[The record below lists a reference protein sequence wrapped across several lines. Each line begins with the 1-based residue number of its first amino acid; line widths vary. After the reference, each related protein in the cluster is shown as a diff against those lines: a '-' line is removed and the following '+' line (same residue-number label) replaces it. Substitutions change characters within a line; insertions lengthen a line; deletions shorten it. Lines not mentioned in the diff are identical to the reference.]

1 MGWKTDKTPSRQSS
15 PSLDLDNDGYMSS
28 DNQTDTIRLS
38 DLKAPTLGCSC
49 FHLPRINF
57 HKKRARRFSESPSQL
72 SLDIIQNGVSANKQ
86 VSSNVTKRDNDDV
99 HETAWSDG
107 CVFGNQTE
115 SVSELTEDASQVTA
129 LKLTVPDSKSKD
141 NPPKQ
146 TKRCL
151 ILCAPCTMESKFNAS
166 VQIRKAK
173 KLFSVFCW
181 AVLTTALLSISLTIW
196 ILCGTR
202 SYVFANLPNDTTSP
216 SQQYSVRPPSFLT
229 QFATS
234 WTLLL
239 YPIYLVCNV
248 ILRFEKASSNELLL
262 NHMVILASDQPTIVK
277 VLTRCILLSIL
288 WQLFLYCF
296 LRSMEVVSPIDC
308 AAIMAVLPCFHYL
321 FSWIIVHRRFCAL
334 RVIAFILASS
344 GVIFNIYSDQYS
356 MWYKCL
362 SSVAVVAFALF
373 NVTLKRIASR
383 PTFAQ
388 FAAFC
393 FGFGLFNLLVFWPV
407 VVITSFVTSVEP
419 IEWPHVPWVHFIGV
433 SASLLMFILSLDLS
447 NRKVPRALRCLQP
460 LLPPLLCAVY
470 RLLWTQQPL
479 QLDNVWITSL
489 VLIALASVLNALP
502 NKLLKATAR
511 AMKRSRSPKATGPT
525 GKRNRLTTG
534 SAPQPT
540 SLTNPRVSVPT
551 SSVSGGSRPGSAG
564 VLPPNTTSGSFSK
577 ARSRFSS
584 VLLKSASAS
593 TAAEV

>member
-1 MGWKTDKTPSRQSS
+1 MCSFCQRFLGTHKAVVWSPQTAFFSRWPLQGHDKTPSRQSS

-28 DNQTDTIRLS
+28 DNQTDTIQLS
-38 DLKAPTLGCSC
+38 DLKAPTIGCSC
-49 FHLPRINF
+49 FHLPRINL
-57 HKKRARRFSESPSQL
+57 HKKRVRRFSESPSEL

-86 VSSNVTKRDNDDV
+86 VRSSVPKRENDEV

-107 CVFGNQTE
+107 CVFGNQAE
-115 SVSELTEDASQVTA
+115 STSELTEEASQVTA
-129 LKLTVPDSKSKD
+129 LKLTVPDSKSRG
-141 NPPKQ
+141 NIPKQ
-146 TKRCL
+146 TKRQL
-151 ILCAPCTMESKFNAS
+151 KLCAPCTMENKFNAS

-181 AVLTTALLSISLTIW
+181 AVLTTALLSISMTIW
-196 ILCGTR
+196 ILCGTQ
-202 SYVFANLPNDTTSP
+202 SYVFVHLPNDTTST
-216 SQQYSVRPPSFLT
+216 SQQYFVRPPSFLT

-248 ILRFEKASSNELLL
+248 ILRFEKASSSELLL

-288 WQLFLYCF
+288 WQLFLNCF

-373 NVTLKRIASR
+373 HVTLKRIASR

-388 FAAFC
+388 FAAFS
-393 FGFGLFNLLVFWPV
+393 FGF
-407 VVITSFVTSVEP
+407 
-419 IEWPHVPWVHFIGV
+419 
-433 SASLLMFILSLDLS
+433 
-447 NRKVPRALRCLQP
+447 
-460 LLPPLLCAVY
+460 VY
-470 RLLWTQQPL
+470 RLLWTQQPI

-511 AMKRSRSPKATGPT
+511 AIKRSRSPKATGPT

-534 SAPQPT
+534 STPQPT

-564 VLPPNTTSGSFSK
+564 ILPPNTTSGSFSK
-577 ARSRFSS
+577 TRSRFSS